1 VAELSAPGSPGLL
14 AMRSAVAAAAR
25 PEATARIAALVTD
38 MATSAGAQ
46 R

>member
-1 VAELSAPGSPGLL
+1 VAELSAPGSPGLA

-25 PEATARIAALVTD
+25 PEATARIASLVTE
-38 MATSAGAQ
+38 MATATLGS